1 MEVCNKKYFMQYLNG
16 LKYLGCGSQGVC
28 YLDIKSNKVI
38 KIFHGYFDDEYDSVS
53 EYDVMKFSD
62 VVNSTFMWPV
72 DVVKYKNHI
81 IGYVINYSKKK
92 NLYKINP
99 LGVDLNKFSSAIN
112 KTFVDINLLTERN
125 IKIYDIM
132 YNILYSSGQFK
143 VIDTLEYGNYDI
155 SFDENRR
162 GFDLEIMYFLVDSYF
177 DDFVNKDILLKEMY
191 LSKEVDCLE
200 FLKRFRYK
208 LSEFIEKDI
217 VYLRDAKGLVK
228 SNKNP
233 RYVREL

>member
-1 MEVCNKKYFMQYLNG
+1 M
-16 LKYLGCGSQGVC
+16 
-28 YLDIKSNKVI
+28 
-38 KIFHGYFDDEYDSVS
+38 
-53 EYDVMKFSD
+53 
-62 VVNSTFMWPV
+62 
-72 DVVKYKNHI
+72 
-81 IGYVINYSKKK
+81 NYSKKK

-99 LGVDLNKFSSAIN
+99 LGVDLNKFCSAVN

-143 VIDTLEYGNYDI
+143 VIDTVEYEKYNI

-177 DDFVNKDILLKEMY
+177 DDFVSKDILLKEMY
-191 LSKEVDCLE
+191 LSKEVDCLK
-200 FLKRFRYK
+200 FLKGFRYK
-208 LSEFIEKDI
+208 LSEFIGKDI